1 MAKENRSSM
10 TSDNR
15 GRSAPKR
22 SDALLS
28 VWRPV
33 ARRLQL
39 PDNGTW
45 LILAVCCGAIAM
57 VGILTAAIFD
67 PATVSWFPKCPI
79 RSLTGLDCPGC
90 GTARAVHAA
99 AQGNWIEAIR
109 FNPILVV
116 AVPFLFVAITRPRI
130 VEKSSA
136 AWCVF
141 IVAVGWM
148 IVRNLIH

>member
-1 MAKENRSSM
+1 MARGDRSSM
-10 TSDNR
+10 TSNNH

-22 SDALLS
+22 FDALLS

-39 PDNGTW
+39 PDDGTW
-45 LILAVCCGAIAM
+45 LVLAVCCGIIAA
-57 VGILTAAIFD
+57 VGILSAAFLD
-67 PATVSWFPKCPI
+67 PEQVSWFPKCPI
-79 RSLTGLDCPGC
+79 HNLTGLDCPGC

-99 AQGNWIEAIR
+99 AHGKWVEAIR

-116 AVPFLFVAITRPRI
+116 TLPFLAVSIARPSI
-130 VEKSSA
+130 AKKTSV

-148 IVRNLIH
+148 IVRNLIR